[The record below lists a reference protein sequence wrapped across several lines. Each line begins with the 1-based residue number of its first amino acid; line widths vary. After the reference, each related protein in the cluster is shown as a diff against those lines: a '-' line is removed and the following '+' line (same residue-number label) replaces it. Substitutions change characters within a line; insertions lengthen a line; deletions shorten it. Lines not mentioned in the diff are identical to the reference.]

1 MTFVR
6 REYREI
12 TDAMLAQI
20 TKGII
25 SEKYEHTPSRTK
37 YRLAYPNA
45 AEALKVDGILKG
57 MPATFRKGT
66 DYKLSGSVLEWLR
79 DGEKPDP
86 RTSFTVYYRIDV
98 PMGITDTNPGS
109 VARTLVES
117 VSLEFDYLNA
127 QMNQAYNA
135 GFIDTAPG
143 KSLDLVVSIL
153 GISRK
158 MAGYASGE
166 VTFGRKRDPPEVAV
180 SREAHVYDGKDRYD
194 LKNPMIK
201 AIKAVEGTADGA
213 KASYARG
220 KDFEVRG
227 GAIAW
232 LPAGKKPD
240 QSSVFYVDYNAYE
253 KIVIPLDARVST
265 YSRRP
270 DNVKVFRTVRESCL
284 TKNPEGRWEVD
295 VPVMALA
302 PGKEGNVFAGTL
314 TVMPKPITGIEYV
327 VNKKD
332 ILNGTDVESD
342 AELRD
347 RSQRALEV
355 AGKATLKS
363 MKSAVEMLEGVVG
376 EVVVIDQPDGVPGVT
391 QVIVNGGEEKD
402 ILRAIEDTRAAGIHV
417 ELKRPAI
424 TPLDLKLTLVV
435 RDDMDRSQT
444 RDMADRKVREYMA
457 NVNIGEPILISAIIR
472 AALAVEGVR
481 DARNVTINDKGANV
495 RARADEKCELRTLE
509 IYVED

>member
-1 MTFVR
+1 MMTFVR

-57 MPATFRKGT
+57 MPATFGKGT
-66 DYKLSGSVLEWLR
+66 DYAQRQRARMAPGWREADPARRSPSTTGSTCPGHYR
-79 DGEKPDP
+79 HQP
-86 RTSFTVYYRIDV
+86 RQRSADARRVRI
-98 PMGITDTNPGS
+98 
-109 VARTLVES
+109 
-117 VSLEFDYLNA
+117 LEFDYLNA

-295 VPVMALA
+295 VPVARSPRQGGQCVRRHSQLCPSRSRHRVRGQQERHPERNRREA
-302 PGKEGNVFAGTL
+302 TRSCA
-314 TVMPKPITGIEYV
+314 TGASV
-327 VNKKD
+327 P
-332 ILNGTDVESD
+332 S
-342 AELRD
+342 
-347 RSQRALEV
+347 EV
-355 AGKATLKS
+355 AGK
-363 MKSAVEMLEGVVG
+363 
-376 EVVVIDQPDGVPGVT
+376 
-391 QVIVNGGEEKD
+391 
-402 ILRAIEDTRAAGIHV
+402 
-417 ELKRPAI
+417 RP
-424 TPLDLKLTLVV
+424 
-435 RDDMDRSQT
+435 
-444 RDMADRKVREYMA
+444 
-457 NVNIGEPILISAIIR
+457 
-472 AALAVEGVR
+472 
-481 DARNVTINDKGANV
+481 
-495 RARADEKCELRTLE
+495 
-509 IYVED
+509 